1 MILNHASLASAER
14 LAADA
19 WLTDVAA
26 GVGALVANG
35 VVSKDLR
42 MSRWPHEIGCP
53 GDRSLNDAYCELR
66 QRGERDASAFLMS
79 LSSKAPLL
87 SEVEPAV
94 ESRFR
99 GCEETTLPPDDG
111 APLLLCALTNAV
123 AVSMP
128 SEPAW
133 DHDRL
138 TVTFI
143 ELLPDDTF
151 ADAAEHIDN
160 LARCVHTGPI
170 IERHREHLRLA
181 CSNTTEV
188 WIRRAHLFPH
198 LAFGPDV
205 EDHLAALN
213 PGLLPT
219 LVNRLADLD
228 QTASA
233 WLADGGD
240 APAWTTRVTPESR
253 SVMNHPKLREARRF
267 RSCNGERLLFEWH
280 ARFGSGGRIH
290 LRFEARER
298 EIEIGYVG
306 SHLPL

>member
-1 MILNHASLASAER
+1 
-14 LAADA
+14 
-19 WLTDVAA
+19 
-26 GVGALVANG
+26 
-35 VVSKDLR
+35 

-53 GDRSLNDAYCELR
+53 GDRSLNEAYRELR

-87 SEVEPAV
+87 SEVEQAV

-99 GCEETTLPPDDG
+99 GCEEATLPPDDG

-143 ELLPDDTF
+143 ELLPDDRF
-151 ADAAEHIDN
+151 ADAAEPIDN
-160 LARCVHTGPI
+160 LARCVHSGPI
-170 IERHREHLRLA
+170 IDRHRKHLRLA
-181 CSNTTEV
+181 CSNTAEM
-188 WIRRAHLFPH
+188 WSRRADLFPH
-198 LAFGPDV
+198 LTFGPDV
-205 EDHLAALN
+205 EDHLARLN

-219 LVNRLADLD
+219 LVNRLADLNRS
-228 QTASA
+228 ASA
-233 WLADGGD
+233 WSADGGD
-240 APAWTTRVTPESR
+240 APKWTTRVTPESR
-253 SVMNHPKLREARRF
+253 SVMDHPKLREARRF
-267 RSCNGERLLFEWH
+267 RSSSGTTVLFEWH

-290 LRFEARER
+290 LRFEPHQR
-298 EIEIGYVG
+298 EIEIGFVG
-306 SHLPL
+306 DHLPL

>member
-14 LAADA
+14 SAADA
-19 WLTDVAA
+19 WLLDIAA
-26 GVGALVANG
+26 GMGTLVACG
-35 VVSKDLR
+35 VVSKDMR

-53 GDRSLNDAYCELR
+53 GDRSLYDAYRELG

-111 APLLLCALTNAV
+111 APLLLCALTDAV

-128 SEPAW
+128 SQPAW
-133 DHDRL
+133 DRHRL
-138 TVTFI
+138 IITFT
-143 ELLPDDTF
+143 ELRPDGTF
-151 ADAAEHIDN
+151 TDAAENVDN
-160 LARCVHTGPI
+160 LARCGHATLI
-170 IERHREHLRLA
+170 IERHREGLRVA
-181 CSNTTEV
+181 CSTTAEV
-188 WIRRAHLFPH
+188 WVRRADLFPH
-198 LAFGPDV
+198 LTFGPDV

-228 QTASA
+228 KTASA
-233 WLADGGD
+233 WLVDGGD
-240 APAWTTRVTPESR
+240 APVWTTRVTPESR
-253 SVMNHPKLREARRF
+253 SVMNHPKLGEARRF
-267 RSCNGERLLFEWH
+267 RSSSGVRMLFEWH

-306 SHLPL
+306 KHLPL